1 MTKKFPIARSV
12 LSEEGVYG
20 SIIVSGLIAASGGS
34 EAPVWRTLLF
44 IVITVVVFWAAH
56 VYARAVASHGEP
68 TPDGTP
74 RSIQESYREAVEG
87 SKGLLAATVA
97 PALVLLLGVF
107 GLIPDNSA
115 KWIALWVSVAVL
127 AIVGYIAYSRKGARW
142 WVRILGAISTAS
154 FGLVIVLAKAIIS
167 H

>member
-1 MTKKFPIARSV
+1 M
-12 LSEEGVYG
+12 
-20 SIIVSGLIAASGGS
+20 
-34 EAPVWRTLLF
+34 WRTLLF

-127 AIVGYIAYSRKGARW
+127 ALVGYIAYSRKGARW